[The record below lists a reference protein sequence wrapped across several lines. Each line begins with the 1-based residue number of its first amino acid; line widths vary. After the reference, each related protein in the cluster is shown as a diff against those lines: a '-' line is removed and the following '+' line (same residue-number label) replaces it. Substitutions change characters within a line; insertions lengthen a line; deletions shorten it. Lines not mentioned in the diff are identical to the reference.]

1 MTNQIFTLKFGINR
15 CYIIKDKGVI
25 MIDGG
30 PPNKGKA
37 FRKILDEFSIE
48 PEEIQLI
55 VLTHG
60 DFDHVGSTK
69 DFKALTGAKIA
80 IHEKDRRN
88 LEESRFNWPPGVTS
102 WGKILRFMLA
112 PLLKKT
118 SFPSVKADIVL
129 SKNEFLLND
138 FGIDGKI
145 IYTPGHTLG
154 SVSVLLNTGEAFV
167 GCLAHN
173 NFPFKYHPGLPI
185 FAEDLEKIKESWEI
199 LIDQGAKMIYPS
211 HGNSFSIER
220 IKKYLS

>member
-15 CYIIKDKGVI
+15 CYIIKAKSAI

-30 PPNKGKA
+30 PPNMGKTLI
-37 FRKILDEFSIE
+37 KILSNYSIH
-48 PEEIQLI
+48 PQDIQLI
-55 VLTHG
+55 ILTHG
-60 DFDHVGSTK
+60 DFDHVGSTR

-80 IHEKDRRN
+80 IHEEDRRN

-112 PLLKKT
+112 PLLKKIP
-118 SFPSVKADIVL
+118 FPSVKADIIL
-129 SKNEFLLND
+129 SENEFLLND

-145 IYTPGHTLG
+145 LYTPGHTLG
-154 SVSVLLNTGEAFV
+154 SISVLLNTGEAFV

-173 NFPFKYHPGLPI
+173 NFPFKYRPGLPI
-185 FAEDLEKIKESWEI
+185 FAEDLVKIKESWKI

-220 IKKYLS
+220 IKKYL